1 MDPISIL
8 MLEDSA
14 LDAELVVT
22 HLRKE
27 DVHHTAQRVSAEA
40 EFRRALETRTFDL
53 VLSDYCVPGFSG
65 TAALEIARMLK
76 PHLPFIF
83 VSGVPGEEVAVEM
96 LKRGATDYV
105 LKHRLDRLVPAI
117 SRAQWEVSEV
127 KRREKAERDLRH
139 SESRYRLLAEAIPE
153 LVWIGDANRDVVFI
167 NQQFCSYTGMGFKE
181 AVAGGWQMSV
191 HPDDL
196 TMIEEAWTNAEA
208 ESAKFE
214 FEFRIRHHPDGSY
227 RWHLGRVTP
236 VFDEDGRLSQ
246 WLGTGIDVD
255 SQKRTE
261 QALRQSNEELQQFAF
276 AASHD
281 LQEPLRNISA
291 FAQLLA
297 RRFENKIDEEADEY
311 IHYVVDGAKRM
322 TSLVHD
328 LLAFSRISREEVRV
342 HLVPM
347 ELVLRNVLDNLRTS
361 IAENQALVTWDA
373 LPEVMGNSAQLS
385 QVLQNLIGNS
395 VKYRHPARRLTIHIS
410 AVESPSEWI
419 FSVRDNGQGFDPA
432 YADRV
437 FGVFHRLH
445 GREVPGTGI
454 GLAICKRIVEQH
466 GGHIWAVS
474 EGGKSATFSFTVPNL
489 SAPSDI
495 GWGD

>member
-1 MDPISIL
+1 VDPISIL
-8 MLEDSA
+8 MLGDSA
-14 LDAELVVT
+14 LDAELVVA

-27 DVHHTAQRVSAEA
+27 EVHHTAERVSTEA
-40 EFRRALETRTFDL
+40 EFRRALETRAFDL
-53 VLSDYCVPGFSG
+53 ILSDYSLPGFSG
-65 TAALEIARMLK
+65 EVALEIAGTLR

-83 VSGVPGEEVAVEM
+83 VSGTLGEEVAVEM

-117 SRAQWEVSEV
+117 RRAQWEVNEV
-127 KRREKAERDLRH
+127 RRREKAERDLRH
-139 SESRYRLLAEAIPE
+139 SESRYRLLAEAIPQ
-153 LVWIGDANRDVVFI
+153 LVWIGDANRDLVFI
-167 NQQFCSYTGMGFKE
+167 NQQFCSYTGMDFKE
-181 AVAGGWQMSV
+181 AIAGGWQMSV

-196 TMIEEAWTNAEA
+196 TMIEEAWMNAETDLT
-208 ESAKFE
+208 KFE
-214 FEFRIRHHPDGSY
+214 FEFRLRHHPDGSY

-236 VFDEDGRLSQ
+236 IFDEDGRLSQ

-261 QALRQSNEELQQFAF
+261 EALRQSNEELQQFAF

-297 RRFENKIDEEADEY
+297 RRFEHRIDEEADEY
-311 IHYVVDGAKRM
+311 IGYVVDGAKRM

-328 LLAFSRISREEVRV
+328 LLSFSRISREDARV

-347 ELVLRNVLDNLRTS
+347 ELVLDNVLNNLRTS
-361 IAENQALVTWDA
+361 IAESEALITWDP
-373 LPEVMGNSAQLS
+373 LPELMGNLAQLS

-395 VKYRHPARRLTIHIS
+395 IKYRHRARRLAIHIS
-410 AVESPSEWI
+410 AAESPSEWI
-419 FSVRDNGQGFDPA
+419 FNIRDNGQGFDGA

-445 GREVPGTGI
+445 GRDVPGTGI

-474 EGGKSATFSFTVPNL
+474 EHGKGATFSFTVPNI
-489 SAPSDI
+489 SAPSHTVPD
-495 GWGD
+495 D

>member
-1 MDPISIL
+1 MDQISIL

-14 LDAELVVT
+14 LDAELVVA

-27 DVHHTAQRVSAEA
+27 QVHHTAQRVFTEA
-40 EFRRALETRTFDL
+40 DFRRALETRAIDL

-65 TAALEIARMLK
+65 VAALEIAGILK

-96 LKRGATDYV
+96 LKQGAIDYV

-117 SRAQWEVSEV
+117 RRAQWEMSEV

-153 LVWIGDANRDVVFI
+153 LVWIGNANRDVVFI

-181 AVAGGWQMSV
+181 AVDGGWQTSV

-208 ESAKFE
+208 ESAQFE
-214 FEFRIRHHPDGSY
+214 FEFRVRHHPDGSY

-328 LLAFSRISREEVRV
+328 LLAFSRVSREEVRV
-342 HLVPM
+342 DLVPM
-347 ELVLRNVLDNLRTS
+347 ELVLQNVLDNLRTS
-361 IAENQALVTWDA
+361 IAENQALITWDA

-395 VKYRHPARRLTIHIS
+395 IKYRHPARRLTIHIS

-474 EGGKSATFSFTVPNL
+474 EGGKSATFSFTVPNV